1 MKAKYALEAVIY
13 EYDEA
18 QGQSA
23 EEYEKIRQVPQER
36 VVATL
41 EGTWKGQVFWRR
53 KGEKE
58 SKLLIDLDQ
67 LLPVDTRAVRPL
79 TAQEPMESRKIWEPV
94 TQAILN
100 KEFGAA
106 TKHKQEIE
114 QMQRDKAAE
123 RKRNNE
129 DFVPR
134 FFIADISD
142 GRPKLT
148 EAGKKALDGEAQLE
162 GYNSSAEA

>member
-1 MKAKYALEAVIY
+1 M
-13 EYDEA
+13 
-18 QGQSA
+18 
-23 EEYEKIRQVPQER
+23 
-36 VVATL
+36 
-41 EGTWKGQVFWRR
+41 EGTWKGQITWRR

-67 LLPVDTRAVRPL
+67 LLPIDTRGVRPL
-79 TAQEPMESRKIWEPV
+79 ASQEPMESRKIWEPV
-94 TQAILN
+94 TNAIHN

-106 TKHKQEIE
+106 TKHKQDIE

-123 RKRNNE
+123 RKRNGS

-134 FFIADISD
+134 FFLADISD

-148 EAGKKALDGEAQLE
+148 EAGQKALDGEAQLE
-162 GYNSSAEA
+162 GYSTEA